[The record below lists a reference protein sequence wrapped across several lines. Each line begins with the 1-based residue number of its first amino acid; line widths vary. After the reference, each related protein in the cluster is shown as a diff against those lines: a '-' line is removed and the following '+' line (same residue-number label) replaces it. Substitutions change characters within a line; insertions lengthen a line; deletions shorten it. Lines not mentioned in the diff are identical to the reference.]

1 MKTLINWFEIP
12 AADFDRARQFYETVF
27 AVSLRVED
35 MPGMK
40 LGVFPYTDPATG
52 GAIAQGTELRPGAEG
67 VVIYLDGGED
77 LAGPLAR
84 AAAKG
89 GEVLMP
95 KTLID
100 PHIGHIALFRDSE
113 GNVIGLHSLN

>member
-1 MKTLINWFEIP
+1 MSRLINWFEIP

-52 GAIAQGTELRPGAEG
+52 GAIAQGTELRPGAGG